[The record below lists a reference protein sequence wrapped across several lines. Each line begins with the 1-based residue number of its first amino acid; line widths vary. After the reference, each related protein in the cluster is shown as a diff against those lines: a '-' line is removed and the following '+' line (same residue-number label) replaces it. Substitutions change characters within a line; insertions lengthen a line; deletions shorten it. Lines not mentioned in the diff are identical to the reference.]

1 MKTIKHIYIILIIT
15 FLLTISSLTINANSK
30 SYSDDNSASWQVNEK
45 TVNNIGNLTHTLM
58 YGTSTDTTQQT
69 QGNQKV
75 NVFEMKTD
83 GINSKLVSWA
93 MQTGKGSYA
102 RNGLS
107 IIAEDYEE
115 KHPGWIVVAG
125 INGDQYYTK
134 YGSGLG
140 ADGSFYYPNQPY
152 YPMIIDGER
161 RFPVTPTGNSASNY
175 VGIANNNS
183 NDSFVPASQLS
194 NVKIE
199 VLNESDEVIYI
210 HDVNKINESPN
221 EGETSVWFAH
231 PSTESNYDY
240 ATYDVSSDKDL
251 YVIEMADLAYMNNSR
266 TFTNIGGIDS
276 LFGRGTITLLTK
288 NQTIDKW
295 QIAIDTNDNTL
306 RSNLSLNTK
315 VRIQYYYENEEMNKV
330 ESSFGYHSAQREN
343 NIDIKTKADYDARRY
358 NRSIFGKKADGT
370 YVLMTVAKGTYSGTT
385 QDESNAI
392 LKQFG
397 VTDAY
402 QQDGGGSV
410 TAIVRNEYGT
420 FDIVNESSD
429 SGVKQR
435 SILSGCFFV
444 IRDPGYISYQKDSTR
459 TSITITKTNNYNDE
473 YISNVVATI
482 NGKEYKLENDNL
494 TIEGLEDD
502 TEYKINLT
510 YDVKINNQTVKGYH
524 QIIGHTDSFTIP
536 SHGIKEQNIT
546 ANQVEFIRSST
557 VDDEYIYVKLKL
569 NDQEYD
575 LLEENKPVIIK
586 NLTPSTRYNYTITYA
601 VKDNL
606 TGKTFEKTVESTF
619 ITEKYNL
626 PTINKFDVTRTGKDK
641 VTINVEIIDEF
652 NLAYSYYIMYNG
664 NQYALE
670 SLNETIE
677 IEDLNIK
684 DEEYIFQLIIQYK
697 TDTTFSSLESQQI
710 TINSNTSYQNNSK
723 GCNKCNLV
731 LIELTTLL
739 SLCYFIFKKK

>member
-69 QGNQKV
+69 EGNQKV

-199 VLNESDEVIYI
+199 VLNEFDEVIYI

-330 ESSFGYHSAQREN
+330 ESSFGYHSAQREDN
-343 NIDIKTKADYDARRY
+343 KDIKTKADYDARRY

-524 QIIGHTDSFTIP
+524 QIIGHTDSFSIP
-536 SHGIKEQNIT
+536 SHGVKEQNIT
-546 ANQVEFIRSST
+546 ANQVEFIRNST

-601 VKDNL
+601 VKDTL

-619 ITEKYNL
+619 ITEKYNI

-697 TDTTFSSLESQQI
+697 TDTTFSSLESEQI

-731 LIELTTLL
+731 LIELTTLV

>member
-358 NRSIFGKKADGT
+358 NRSIFGKKSDGT

-536 SHGIKEQNIT
+536 SHGVKEQNIT
-546 ANQVEFIRSST
+546 ANQVEFIRNST

-601 VKDNL
+601 VKDTL

-619 ITEKYNL
+619 ITEKYNI

-641 VTINVEIIDEF
+641 VTINVAIIDEF

>member
-30 SYSDDNSASWQVNEK
+30 SYSDDNSAYWQVNEK

-330 ESSFGYHSAQREN
+330 ESSFGYHSSQREN

-536 SHGIKEQNIT
+536 SHGVKEQNIT
-546 ANQVEFIRSST
+546 ANQVEFIRNST

-601 VKDNL
+601 VKDTL

-619 ITEKYNL
+619 ITEKYNI

-641 VTINVEIIDEF
+641 VTINVAIIDEF

>member
-69 QGNQKV
+69 EGNQKV

-524 QIIGHTDSFTIP
+524 QIIGHTDSFSIP
-536 SHGIKEQNIT
+536 SHGVKEQNIT

-684 DEEYIFQLIIQYK
+684 EEEYIFQLIIQYK

-710 TINSNTSYQNNSK
+710 TINSNTSYQKNSK

>member
-175 VGIANNNS
+175 VGIANNNL
-183 NDSFVPASQLS
+183 NDSFVLASQLS

-288 NQTIDKW
+288 NQTVDKW

-330 ESSFGYHSAQREN
+330 ESSFGYHSAQREDN
-343 NIDIKTKADYDARRY
+343 KDIKTKADYDARRY

-473 YISNVVATI
+473 YISNVIATI

-536 SHGIKEQNIT
+536 SHGVKEQNIT
-546 ANQVEFIRSST
+546 ANQVEFIRNST

-586 NLTPSTRYNYTITYA
+586 NLTPSTGYNYTITYA
-601 VKDNL
+601 VKDSL
-606 TGKTFEKTVESTF
+606 TGKTFDKTVESTF

-731 LIELTTLL
+731 LIELTTLV

>member
-240 ATYDVSSDKDL
+240 VKYDVSSDKDL

-536 SHGIKEQNIT
+536 SHGVKEQNIT

-601 VKDNL
+601 VKDTL

-677 IEDLNIK
+677 IEELNIK

>member
-199 VLNESDEVIYI
+199 VLNEFDEVIYI

-240 ATYDVSSDKDL
+240 VKYDVSSDKDL

-266 TFTNIGGIDS
+266 TFTNIGGVDS

-482 NGKEYKLENDNL
+482 NGKEYQLENDNL

-536 SHGIKEQNIT
+536 SHGVKEQNIT
-546 ANQVEFIRSST
+546 ANQVEFIRNST

-601 VKDNL
+601 VKDTL

-619 ITEKYNL
+619 ITEKYNI

>member
-1 MKTIKHIYIILIIT
+1 MKTIKHIYIIIIIA
-15 FLLTISSLTINANSK
+15 FLLTISSFTINANSK
-30 SYSDDNSASWQVNEK
+30 IYSDDNSASWEVGEK

-175 VGIANNNS
+175 VGIANNNL

-240 ATYDVSSDKDL
+240 QTYEVSSDKDL

-266 TFTNIGGIDS
+266 TFTNVGGIDS

-315 VRIQYYYENEEMNKV
+315 VRIQYYYKNEEMNKV

-343 NIDIKTKADYDARRY
+343 NKDIKTTADYDARRY

-524 QIIGHTDSFTIP
+524 QIIGHTDSFTMP
-536 SHGIKEQNIT
+536 SHGVKEQNIT

-557 VDDEYIYVKLKL
+557 VDEEYIYVKLKL

-575 LLEENKPVIIK
+575 LLEENKPLIIK
-586 NLTPSTRYNYTITYA
+586 NLSPSTRYTYIISYA
-601 VKDNL
+601 VKDTL

-626 PTINKFDVTRTGKDK
+626 PTINQFDVIRTGKDK
-641 VTINVEIIDEF
+641 VSINVEIIDEF
-652 NLAYSYYIMYNG
+652 NLVYSYYIMYNG

-697 TDTTFSSLESQQI
+697 TDTTFNSLESEQI
-710 TINSNTSYQNNSK
+710 TINSNTTYQNNGK

-731 LIELTTLL
+731 LIELTILL

>member
-199 VLNESDEVIYI
+199 VLNEFDEVIYI

-306 RSNLSLNTK
+306 RSN
-315 VRIQYYYENEEMNKV
+315 
-330 ESSFGYHSAQREN
+330 
-343 NIDIKTKADYDARRY
+343 
-358 NRSIFGKKADGT
+358 
-370 YVLMTVAKGTYSGTT
+370 
-385 QDESNAI
+385 
-392 LKQFG
+392 
-397 VTDAY
+397 
-402 QQDGGGSV
+402 
-410 TAIVRNEYGT
+410 
-420 FDIVNESSD
+420 
-429 SGVKQR
+429 
-435 SILSGCFFV
+435 
-444 IRDPGYISYQKDSTR
+444 
-459 TSITITKTNNYNDE
+459 
-473 YISNVVATI
+473 
-482 NGKEYKLENDNL
+482 
-494 TIEGLEDD
+494 
-502 TEYKINLT
+502 
-510 YDVKINNQTVKGYH
+510 
-524 QIIGHTDSFTIP
+524 
-536 SHGIKEQNIT
+536 
-546 ANQVEFIRSST
+546 
-557 VDDEYIYVKLKL
+557 
-569 NDQEYD
+569 
-575 LLEENKPVIIK
+575 
-586 NLTPSTRYNYTITYA
+586 
-601 VKDNL
+601 
-606 TGKTFEKTVESTF
+606 
-619 ITEKYNL
+619 
-626 PTINKFDVTRTGKDK
+626 
-641 VTINVEIIDEF
+641 
-652 NLAYSYYIMYNG
+652 
-664 NQYALE
+664 
-670 SLNETIE
+670 
-677 IEDLNIK
+677 
-684 DEEYIFQLIIQYK
+684 
-697 TDTTFSSLESQQI
+697 
-710 TINSNTSYQNNSK
+710 
-723 GCNKCNLV
+723 
-731 LIELTTLL
+731 
-739 SLCYFIFKKK
+739 

>member
-199 VLNESDEVIYI
+199 VLNEFDEVIYI

-240 ATYDVSSDKDL
+240 VKYDVSSDKDL

-266 TFTNIGGIDS
+266 TFTNIGGVDS

-482 NGKEYKLENDNL
+482 NGKEYKIENDNL

-536 SHGIKEQNIT
+536 SHGVKEQNIT
-546 ANQVEFIRSST
+546 ANQVEFIRNST

-601 VKDNL
+601 VKDTL

-619 ITEKYNL
+619 ITEKYNI

-641 VTINVEIIDEF
+641 VTINVAIIDEF

>member
-15 FLLTISSLTINANSK
+15 FLLTISSITINANSK

-175 VGIANNNS
+175 VGIANNNL

-199 VLNESDEVIYI
+199 VLNEFDEVIYI
-210 HDVNKINESPN
+210 HDVNKINELPN

-240 ATYDVSSDKDL
+240 VTYDVSSDKDL

-315 VRIQYYYENEEMNKV
+315 VRIQYYYENEEMNEV
-330 ESSFGYHSAQREN
+330 ESSFGYHSAQREDN
-343 NIDIKTKADYDARRY
+343 KDIKTKADYDARRY

-536 SHGIKEQNIT
+536 SHGVKEQNIT

-601 VKDNL
+601 VKDTL
-606 TGKTFEKTVESTF
+606 TGKTFDKTVESTF

-626 PTINKFDVTRTGKDK
+626 PTINKFNVTRTGKDK
-641 VTINVEIIDEF
+641 VSINVEIIDEF

-684 DEEYIFQLIIQYK
+684 EQEYIFQLIIQYK

-710 TINSNTSYQNNSK
+710 TINSNTSYQNDSK
-723 GCNKCNLV
+723 GCNKCNLI
-731 LIELTTLL
+731 LIELTTLV

>member
-199 VLNESDEVIYI
+199 VLNEFDEVIYI

-240 ATYDVSSDKDL
+240 VKYDVSSDKDL

-266 TFTNIGGIDS
+266 TFTNIGGVDS

-536 SHGIKEQNIT
+536 SHGVKEQNIT
-546 ANQVEFIRSST
+546 ANQVEFIRNST

-601 VKDNL
+601 VKDTL

-619 ITEKYNL
+619 ITEKYNI

-641 VTINVEIIDEF
+641 VTINVAIIDEF

>member
-536 SHGIKEQNIT
+536 SHGVKEQNIT
-546 ANQVEFIRSST
+546 ANQVEFIRNST

-601 VKDNL
+601 VKDTL

-619 ITEKYNL
+619 ITEKYNI

-641 VTINVEIIDEF
+641 VTINVAIIDEF

-731 LIELTTLL
+731 LIELTTLV

>member
-199 VLNESDEVIYI
+199 VLNEFDEVIYI

-240 ATYDVSSDKDL
+240 VKYDVSSDKDL

-266 TFTNIGGIDS
+266 TFTNIGGVDS

-536 SHGIKEQNIT
+536 SHGVKEQNIT
-546 ANQVEFIRSST
+546 ANQVEFIRNST

-601 VKDNL
+601 VKDTL

-619 ITEKYNL
+619 ITEKYNI

-641 VTINVEIIDEF
+641 VTINVAIIDEF

-677 IEDLNIK
+677 IEELNIK

>member
-1 MKTIKHIYIILIIT
+1 MKTIKHIYIILIII

-315 VRIQYYYENEEMNKV
+315 VRIQYYYENEEMNEV
-330 ESSFGYHSAQREN
+330 ESSFGYHSAQREDN
-343 NIDIKTKADYDARRY
+343 KDIKTKADYDARRY

-524 QIIGHTDSFTIP
+524 QIMGHTDSFTIP
-536 SHGIKEQNIT
+536 SHGVKEQNIT

-586 NLTPSTRYNYTITYA
+586 NLIPSTRYNYTITYA
-601 VKDNL
+601 VKDSL
-606 TGKTFEKTVESTF
+606 TGKTFDKTVESTF

-697 TDTTFSSLESQQI
+697 KDTTFSSLESQQI

>member
-240 ATYDVSSDKDL
+240 VKYDVSSDKDL

-266 TFTNIGGIDS
+266 TFTNIGGVDS

-536 SHGIKEQNIT
+536 SHGVKEQNIT
-546 ANQVEFIRSST
+546 ANQVEFIRNST

-601 VKDNL
+601 VKDTL
-606 TGKTFEKTVESTF
+606 TGKTFDKTVESTF

-641 VTINVEIIDEF
+641 VTINLEIIDEF

-697 TDTTFSSLESQQI
+697 TDTTFSLLESEQI

>member
-69 QGNQKV
+69 EGNQKV

-251 YVIEMADLAYMNNSR
+251 YVIEMADLAYMNYSR

-524 QIIGHTDSFTIP
+524 QIIGHTDSFSIP
-536 SHGIKEQNIT
+536 SHGVKEQNIT

-684 DEEYIFQLIIQYK
+684 EEEYIFQLIIQYK

-710 TINSNTSYQNNSK
+710 TINSNTSYQKNSK

>member
-536 SHGIKEQNIT
+536 SHGVKEQNIT
-546 ANQVEFIRSST
+546 ANQVEFIRNST

-601 VKDNL
+601 VKDTL

-626 PTINKFDVTRTGKDK
+626 PTINKFDVTRTGKNK

>member
-30 SYSDDNSASWQVNEK
+30 SYSDDNSAYWQVNEK

-343 NIDIKTKADYDARRY
+343 NIDIKTKADYDVRRY

-536 SHGIKEQNIT
+536 SHGVKEQNIT
-546 ANQVEFIRSST
+546 ANQVEFIRNST

-601 VKDNL
+601 VKDTL

-619 ITEKYNL
+619 ITEKYNI
-626 PTINKFDVTRTGKDK
+626 PTINKFDVTITGKDK
-641 VTINVEIIDEF
+641 VTINVAIIDEF

>member
-1 MKTIKHIYIILIIT
+1 
-15 FLLTISSLTINANSK
+15 
-30 SYSDDNSASWQVNEK
+30 
-45 TVNNIGNLTHTLM
+45 
-58 YGTSTDTTQQT
+58 
-69 QGNQKV
+69 
-75 NVFEMKTD
+75 MKTD

-536 SHGIKEQNIT
+536 SHGVKEQNIT
-546 ANQVEFIRSST
+546 ANQVEFIRNST

-601 VKDNL
+601 VKDTL

-641 VTINVEIIDEF
+641 VSINVEIIDEF

>member
-429 SGVKQR
+429 SSVKQR

-536 SHGIKEQNIT
+536 SHGVKEQNIT
-546 ANQVEFIRSST
+546 ANQVEFIRNST

-601 VKDNL
+601 VKDTL

-619 ITEKYNL
+619 ITEKYNI

-710 TINSNTSYQNNSK
+710 TIDSNTSYQNNSK

-731 LIELTTLL
+731 LIELTTLV

>member
-30 SYSDDNSASWQVNEK
+30 SYSDDNSAYWQVNEK

-536 SHGIKEQNIT
+536 SHGVKEQNIT
-546 ANQVEFIRSST
+546 ANQVEFIRNST

-601 VKDNL
+601 VKDTL

-619 ITEKYNL
+619 ITEKYNI

-641 VTINVEIIDEF
+641 VTINVAIIDEF

-710 TINSNTSYQNNSK
+710 TIDSNTSYQNNSK

-731 LIELTTLL
+731 LIELTTLV

>member
-199 VLNESDEVIYI
+199 VLNEFDEVIYI

-240 ATYDVSSDKDL
+240 VKYDVSSDKDL

-536 SHGIKEQNIT
+536 SHGVKEQNIT
-546 ANQVEFIRSST
+546 ANQVEFIRNST

-601 VKDNL
+601 VKDTL

-641 VTINVEIIDEF
+641 VSINVEIIDEF

>member
-240 ATYDVSSDKDL
+240 VKYDVSSDKDL

-266 TFTNIGGIDS
+266 TFTNIGGVDS

-536 SHGIKEQNIT
+536 SHGVKEQNIT
-546 ANQVEFIRSST
+546 ANQVEFIRNST

-601 VKDNL
+601 VKDTL

-619 ITEKYNL
+619 ITEKYNI

-641 VTINVEIIDEF
+641 VTINVAIIDEF

>member
-240 ATYDVSSDKDL
+240 VKYDVSSDKDL

-330 ESSFGYHSAQREN
+330 ESALGYHSAQREN

-482 NGKEYKLENDNL
+482 NGNEYKLENDNL
-494 TIEGLEDD
+494 TIESLEDD

-536 SHGIKEQNIT
+536 SHGVKEQNIT
-546 ANQVEFIRSST
+546 ANQVEFIRNST

-601 VKDNL
+601 VKDTL

-619 ITEKYNL
+619 ITEKYNI

-641 VTINVEIIDEF
+641 VTINVAIIDEF

>member
-199 VLNESDEVIYI
+199 VLNEFDEVIYI

-240 ATYDVSSDKDL
+240 VKYDVSSDKDL

-266 TFTNIGGIDS
+266 TFTNIGGVDS

-473 YISNVVATI
+473 YISNVIATI

-536 SHGIKEQNIT
+536 SHGVKEQNIT

-601 VKDNL
+601 VKDTL

-619 ITEKYNL
+619 ITEKYNI

-641 VTINVEIIDEF
+641 VTINVAIIDEF

>member
-69 QGNQKV
+69 QGNQKI

-102 RNGLS
+102 RNSLS

-536 SHGIKEQNIT
+536 SHGVKEQNIT
-546 ANQVEFIRSST
+546 ANQVEFIRNST

-601 VKDNL
+601 VKDTL

-677 IEDLNIK
+677 IEELNIK

-731 LIELTTLL
+731 LIELTTLV

>member
-175 VGIANNNS
+175 VGIANNNL

-494 TIEGLEDD
+494 IIEGLEDD

-536 SHGIKEQNIT
+536 SHGVKEQNIT
-546 ANQVEFIRSST
+546 ANQVEFIRNST

-601 VKDNL
+601 VKDTL

>member
-1 MKTIKHIYIILIIT
+1 MKTIKHIYIIIIIT

-69 QGNQKV
+69 EGNQKV

-175 VGIANNNS
+175 VGIANNNL

-240 ATYDVSSDKDL
+240 QTYEVSSDKDL

-266 TFTNIGGIDS
+266 TFTNVGGIDS

-306 RSNLSLNTK
+306 RSNLSVNTK

-343 NIDIKTKADYDARRY
+343 NKDIKTTADYDARRY

-524 QIIGHTDSFTIP
+524 QIIGHTDSFTMP
-536 SHGIKEQNIT
+536 SHGVKEQNIT
-546 ANQVEFIRSST
+546 ANQVEFIRNST
-557 VDDEYIYVKLKL
+557 VDEEYIYVKLKL

-575 LLEENKPVIIK
+575 LLEENKPLIIK
-586 NLTPSTRYNYTITYA
+586 NLSPSTRYTYIISYA
-601 VKDNL
+601 VKDTL

-626 PTINKFDVTRTGKDK
+626 PTIKQFDVTRTGKDK
-641 VTINVEIIDEF
+641 VSINVEIIDEF

-670 SLNETIE
+670 SLNETVE

-697 TDTTFSSLESQQI
+697 TDTTFNSLESEQI
-710 TINSNTSYQNNSK
+710 TINSNTTYQNNGK

-731 LIELTTLL
+731 LIELTILL

>member
-199 VLNESDEVIYI
+199 SDEVIYI

-330 ESSFGYHSAQREN
+330 ESSFGYHSAQREDN
-343 NIDIKTKADYDARRY
+343 KDIKTKADYDARRY

-536 SHGIKEQNIT
+536 SHGVKEQNIT
-546 ANQVEFIRSST
+546 ANQVEFIRNST

-586 NLTPSTRYNYTITYA
+586 NLSPSTRYNYTITYA
-601 VKDNL
+601 VKDSL
-606 TGKTFEKTVESTF
+606 TGKTFDKTVESTF

-626 PTINKFDVTRTGKDK
+626 PAINKFDVTRTGKDK

-664 NQYALE
+664 KQYALE

-731 LIELTTLL
+731 LIELTTLV

>member
-199 VLNESDEVIYI
+199 VLNEFDEVIYI

-240 ATYDVSSDKDL
+240 VKYDVSSDKDL

-266 TFTNIGGIDS
+266 TFTNIGGVDS

-482 NGKEYKLENDNL
+482 NGKKYKLENDNL

-536 SHGIKEQNIT
+536 SHGVKEQNIT
-546 ANQVEFIRSST
+546 ANQVEFIRNST

-601 VKDNL
+601 VKDTL

-619 ITEKYNL
+619 ITEKYNI

-641 VTINVEIIDEF
+641 VTINVAIIDEF

>member
-199 VLNESDEVIYI
+199 VLNEFDEVIYI

-240 ATYDVSSDKDL
+240 VKYDVSSDKDL

-536 SHGIKEQNIT
+536 SHGVKEQNIT

-601 VKDNL
+601 VKDTL

-641 VTINVEIIDEF
+641 VTINVAIIDEF

-731 LIELTTLL
+731 LIELTTLV

>member
-69 QGNQKV
+69 EGNQKV

-306 RSNLSLNTK
+306 RSNLNLNTK

-524 QIIGHTDSFTIP
+524 QIIGHTDSFSIP
-536 SHGIKEQNIT
+536 SHGVKEQNIT

-601 VKDNL
+601 VKDTL
-606 TGKTFEKTVESTF
+606 TGKTFEKIVESTF

-641 VTINVEIIDEF
+641 VNINVEIIDEF

-670 SLNETIE
+670 TLNETIE